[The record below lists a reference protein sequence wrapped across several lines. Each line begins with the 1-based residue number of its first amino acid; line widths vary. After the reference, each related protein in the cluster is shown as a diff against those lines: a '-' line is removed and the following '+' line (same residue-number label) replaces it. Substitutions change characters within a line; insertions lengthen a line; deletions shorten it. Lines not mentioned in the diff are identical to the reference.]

1 MPNLRSLTTE
11 RAAGIIVFLL
21 IFAMSSRVSIDA
33 DMWWH
38 LRLGEQ
44 TLETGAPVYAD
55 GFSHSQAGVVH
66 RNHSWL
72 AQLVMLGFWRLAGH
86 LGLTVFVSALATA
99 GIFFLYRAG
108 RGSIYTQAFAL
119 IFGAACAAA
128 FWSPRPQM
136 FTFCFSALL
145 VYLLFDFKHK
155 GSDRLIWL
163 PALLWFWGN
172 CHGGYV
178 FGFVLIG
185 AFAAGETLNRA
196 FASGSSPVPMN
207 KIRKLISLALLSLL
221 ILPLNPLGL
230 DVIAVPFETLGIS
243 GLRDYIQEWQS
254 PDLSQ
259 PYTWGFVILL
269 LLLLGAILAS
279 RRRLDWT
286 EAVFIAG
293 TLCLA
298 LLSGRNLPLFA
309 VATVPIATARMNEAL
324 TRRGW
329 SIQRCAREAPYR
341 VIINL
346 ALIALVAAGL
356 LLRLEYVSNE
366 NTVNAALW
374 HNWPLAAIRH
384 LNAKQDAGNLFN
396 SYNWGGYIIFA
407 ARNQPVFIDGR
418 TDLHHDL
425 LADYV
430 AALGGRAWRT
440 VFEKWNIAIALIETN
455 SRLAAQL
462 EAATDWQLD
471 YADDLASIF
480 VRIQP

>member
-44 TLETGAPVYAD
+44 TLETGQPVYAD
-55 GFSHSQAGVVH
+55 GFSHSSVGVIH
-66 RNHSWL
+66 QNHSWL
-72 AQLVMLGFWRLAGH
+72 AQVVMFGFWRLAGH
-86 LGLTVFVSALATA
+86 LGLTIYVSALATS

-108 RGSIYTQAFAL
+108 RGSIYTQSFAL

-136 FTFCFSALL
+136 FTFCLSALL
-145 VYLLFDFKHK
+145 VYLLFDLKRR
-155 GSDRLIWL
+155 GRDRLIWL
-163 PALLWFWGN
+163 PVLLWFWGN
-172 CHGGYV
+172 SHGGYV

-185 AFAAGETLNRA
+185 AFALGETLNKA
-196 FASGSSPVPMN
+196 FASGSTPVPIN
-207 KIRKLISLALLSLL
+207 KIRKLISIALLSLL

-230 DVIAVPFETLGIS
+230 EVIAVPFDTFGIS
-243 GLRDYIQEWQS
+243 GLREYIQEWQS

-269 LLLLGAILAS
+269 LMLLGAILAS

-286 EAVFIAG
+286 EAVFIVG
-293 TLCLA
+293 TFCLA

-309 VATVPIATARMNEAL
+309 IAAVPIATCHIDEAL
-324 TRRGW
+324 TRRSW
-329 SIQRCAREAPYR
+329 SIQRRPRESPYR

-346 ALIALVAAGL
+346 ALIGLVAAGA

-366 NTVNAALW
+366 NTVNAAVA
-374 HNWPLAAIRH
+374 HNWPVDAIRH
-384 LNAKQDAGNLFN
+384 LNARADAGNLFN
-396 SYNWGGYIIFA
+396 SYNWGGYLIFA
-407 ARNQPVFIDGR
+407 ARNHPVFIDGR

-430 AALGGRAWRT
+430 AALGGRAWRA
-440 VFEKWNIAIALIETN
+440 VFEKWDIAIALIETN
-455 SRLAAQL
+455 SGLAAQL

-471 YADDLASIF
+471 YADDLASLY